1 MPDKS
6 LFDRA
11 KEALGLGA
19 DRGHDHDHDDEHEHE
34 HSHEHESDDRIS
46 TEKAADDASP
56 HRAEPLGGVGG
67 APEAAGWSGAS
78 GGATGMMGGAGA
90 GGPTGATDPTLEGG
104 DVTSGADPG
113 AVKTEY
119 EMGYEADP
127 TLEPT
132 AESGPGGGD
141 EPEEHRSI
149 VDDEER

>member
-6 LFDRA
+6 LFDRV
-11 KEALGLGA
+11 KEALGMGA
-19 DRGHDHDHDDEHEHE
+19 DRGHDHDHDDQGHDHHGHEHE
-34 HSHEHESDDRIS
+34 DRIS

-90 GGPTGATDPTLEGG
+90 GGPPGATDPTLQGG
-104 DVTSGADPG
+104 DVTTGADPG

-119 EMGYEADP
+119 EMGYETEPA
-127 TLEPT
+127 LEPI
-132 AESGPGGGD
+132 AESGPRGGD
-141 EPEEHRSI
+141 EPEEHPTL